1 MDPAAV
7 MALPA
12 SEYLLYRI
20 QAERIAAAIS
30 PS

>member
-1 MDPAAV
+1 MDPATV

-20 QAERIAAAIS
+20 QAERIAAAVS
-30 PS
+30 PP